1 MTFPIPDPDREM
13 PSDLLVALELAQLA
27 GYLETASIKEDRK
40 RRIVAVL
47 VDGAQRLALAAYDR
61 KA

>member
-1 MTFPIPDPDREM
+1 MTSPIPDPDEGM
-13 PSDLLVALELAQLA
+13 PSDLLVALELAQMA
-27 GYLETASIKEDRK
+27 GYLETASIKDDRK

-47 VDGAQRLALAAYDR
+47 VDGAQRLAFAAFER